1 MMGLLVLKEQLKAFY
16 AKYSPL
22 VNAAARFVVAFAAC
36 YMIIKNA
43 GFMPKLNSPV
53 VALLLGLLCAFLP
66 YGAIAVLTGC
76 FLLVQ
81 LYAASLEIA
90 VITFAFLLIVVLL
103 YYGFQP
109 GDSILLVVTPVLFFL
124 KVPFAVSLLVGLAGG
139 LVSVIPMSCGIFLYY
154 VILYVKQNSSFLA
167 GSEQAEMTQI
177 ISQVVKSLLGNQTM
191 MVMIAACCLG
201 AFTVHMVK
209 KLSMNY
215 AWAVAIMAGTVVQ
228 MVVIF
233 LGDFKFDVAF
243 SVPELMFATLV
254 SSAVAAVYHF
264 FVFTVDYSR
273 TEYVQFEDDDYY
285 YYVKAVPKI
294 AVSAP
299 EIKVQKITT
308 RKAVKRPQLKEAEL
322 KKKN

>member
-124 KVPFAVSLLVGLAGG
+124 KVPFAVSL
-139 LVSVIPMSCGIFLYY
+139 IIFA
-154 VILYVKQNSSFLA
+154 IIHKSFLR
-167 GSEQAEMTQI
+167 
-177 ISQVVKSLLGNQTM
+177 
-191 MVMIAACCLG
+191 
-201 AFTVHMVK
+201 
-209 KLSMNY
+209 NY
-215 AWAVAIMAGTVVQ
+215 QCTRHGT
-228 MVVIF
+228 
-233 LGDFKFDVAF
+233 
-243 SVPELMFATLV
+243 E
-254 SSAVAAVYHF
+254 
-264 FVFTVDYSR
+264 
-273 TEYVQFEDDDYY
+273 
-285 YYVKAVPKI
+285 
-294 AVSAP
+294 
-299 EIKVQKITT
+299 
-308 RKAVKRPQLKEAEL
+308 RKAPHRNGCSLCVL
-322 KKKN
+322 